1 MLAWSLP
8 TLFNDKHTMTE
19 NVKAA
24 LTHASAGVTGMITA
38 NLLADISQ
46 TLEIIT
52 MTLTIVGLLY
62 NLFRKHK
69 GRE

>member
-1 MLAWSLP
+1 
-8 TLFNDKHTMTE
+8 MTE

-46 TLEIIT
+46 TLEVIT

>member
-1 MLAWSLP
+1 
-8 TLFNDKHTMTE
+8 MTE
-19 NVKAA
+19 NVK
-24 LTHASAGVTGMITA
+24 SAIVHTSTGVSGMITA

-52 MTLTIVGLLY
+52 MTLTIGGLLY

>member
-1 MLAWSLP
+1 
-8 TLFNDKHTMTE
+8 MTE
-19 NVKAA
+19 NIKAA
-24 LTHASAGVTGMITA
+24 VVHTSAGVSGIITA

-52 MTLTIVGLLY
+52 MTLTLIGLLY